1 LRVIISPIFLLKEL
15 RAILSE
21 FAELNYTLEEG
32 FSQPYRYERL
42 FLFTRI
48 SFTVCSLDK
57 RGNKLSEILL
67 QDALYLAISSLLVGN
82 L

>member
-42 FLFTRI
+42 SIYQDFLY
-48 SFTVCSLDK
+48 CL
-57 RGNKLSEILL
+57 LSGQE
-67 QDALYLAISSLLVGN
+67 G
-82 L
+82 